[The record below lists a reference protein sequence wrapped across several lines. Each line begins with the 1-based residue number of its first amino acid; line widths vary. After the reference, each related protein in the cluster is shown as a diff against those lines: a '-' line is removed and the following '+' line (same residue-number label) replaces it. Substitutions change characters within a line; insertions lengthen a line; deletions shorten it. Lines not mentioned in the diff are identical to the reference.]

1 MKVILLLVLL
11 CSTFGV
17 ALGGCGGTGKKANP
31 PDSVVSPSPMLTAPV
46 DVSKN
51 PLADFVPDDLP
62 LLKRHLATS
71 SAWKLTREG
80 TNLVAVRREKA
91 DETTPDAGKLRSTA
105 DGWYFKHQPWRRYRL
120 RLGLGSAPA
129 PPDAAWQAIR
139 VEAEPGAR
147 EVVIKV
153 QPVTHPDFRSYLV
166 VPGDNDLFLE
176 VLEESMD
183 TSRDTTRRLVR
194 AVNEELE
201 KLLEWSQHEKPTAT
215 VPGLTPADST
225 TAALPVL
232 RVEKAS
238 GAPGYHVYGYANPA
252 AEGAVYV
259 RLFDAAGTEIQ
270 PEAVRAET
278 WEYTGWSS
286 DPKVGFFFN
295 SRLQA
300 GNRAGPTRAELW
312 FQPETGG
319 TPRKLLTA
327 KPG

>member
-1 MKVILLLVLL
+1 VKVILLIALL

-17 ALGGCGGTGKKANP
+17 ALGGCGGKGKGANSSDAGAP
-31 PDSVVSPSPMLTAPV
+31 PLPVLTAPV

-71 SAWKLTREG
+71 SAWKLTRDG
-80 TNLVAVRREKA
+80 ANLVAVRREKA
-91 DETTPDAGKLRSTA
+91 DETTPDAGKLRLTA

-120 RLGLGSAPA
+120 RLALGGAPA
-129 PPDAAWQAIR
+129 APDAAWQAIR
-139 VEAEPGAR
+139 VDAEPGAR
-147 EVVIKV
+147 EAVLKV

-183 TSRDTTRRLVR
+183 TSRDSTRRLVR

-201 KLLEWSQHEKPTAT
+201 RLLEWSQHEKPKAT
-215 VPGLTPADST
+215 IPGLTPADST
-225 TAALPVL
+225 TSTLPVL
-232 RVEKAS
+232 RVEKVA
-238 GAPGYHVYGYANPA
+238 GAPGYHVYGYVNPA

-259 RLFDAAGTEIQ
+259 RLFDAAGIEIQ

-286 DPKVGFFFN
+286 DPKLRFFFN

-300 GNRAGPTRAELW
+300 GGAAKPTRAELW

-319 TPRKLLTA
+319 SPRRLLTA